1 MQRVS
6 SGTIHQELF
15 RVLQKLGFS
24 EDRADL
30 CARLFTESSRDGVS
44 SHGLNRFPRF
54 CAMIQNGSID
64 VDAEP
69 VCISR
74 LGALEQ
80 WDGRL
85 GPGNLN
91 AWFSMRRALEL
102 ARENGVGMV
111 GLRNTNHWMRGGTY
125 GWQAADA
132 GMIGICW
139 TNTMQN
145 MPAWG
150 SDEPRL
156 GNGPLVVAVPRS
168 SGHVV
173 LDMSTSQFSYGTI
186 SDQRIRGE
194 SLPVPGGFDVEG
206 NLTTDPGAIEASLR
220 PLPVGYWKGSA
231 LSLVLD
237 MAAAILSGGR
247 ASHQISRDP
256 MKEIGL
262 SQVFL
267 AFDPEQLQNPFDA
280 DRLADDL
287 IDHLHGSHVEPTG
300 ERVRYPGERTLAT
313 RRESEVRGIPVDDSV
328 WAEIQAM

>member
-1 MQRVS
+1 MQRVTTKAMHE
-6 SGTIHQELF
+6 GLV
-15 RVLQKLGFS
+15 RVLLKLGFS
-24 EDRADL
+24 EERAAV

-54 CAMIQNGSID
+54 CEMIRNGSID

-69 VCISR
+69 VCVSR
-74 LGALEQ
+74 SGGFEQ
-80 WDGRL
+80 WDGKL

-91 AWFSMRRALEL
+91 AFHSMRRAIEL
-102 ARENGVGMV
+102 ARSNGLGGV

-156 GNGPLVVAVPRS
+156 GNGPLVIAIPRS

-173 LDMSTSQFSYGTI
+173 LDMSTTQFSYGTL
-186 SDQRIRGE
+186 SDHRMRGE
-194 SLPVPGGFDVEG
+194 SLPVAGGFDVEG
-206 NLTTDPGAIEASLR
+206 NLTTDPGAIETSQR
-220 PLPVGYWKGSA
+220 PLPIGYWKGSG

-256 MKEIGL
+256 LREVGL

-267 AFDPEQLQNPFDA
+267 AFDPQQLDNAFDA
-280 DRLADDL
+280 DRLADEL
-287 IDHLHGSHVEPTG
+287 IDQLHGSHADSRG
-300 ERVRYPGERTLAT
+300 ERVRYPGERTLAA
-313 RRESEVRGIPVDDSV
+313 RRDNDINGMSVDESV
-328 WAEIQAM
+328 WAEILAM